1 VPCGAAAAGAP
12 VARSSDDSTA
22 AQQQQ
27 QVLQQVTLQVTGAV
41 DGAAVAAAA
50 AGAGPSGADPT
61 QQPQQLQ
68 FTAVNVSGA
77 PTPDLQQP
85 GLTIQSIQPMII
97 ADAAMLQQILQ
108 QQQQQQIGGGAE
120 GADGKTGVLTS
131 LPGLSLPAVYDEQA
145 LQQLLQQ
152 VVATAPDT
160 DAAIWQQQQP
170 GMAAAGSAAA
180 AGVVSSPTAA
190 GGKDNHLK
198 LLHLVPLAK
207 QLQPALPAIA
217 PVGGDSSPT
226 TAQQQAG
233 NAADPTAVAN
243 AAAAEATAAA
253 DAAVAAA
260 ATAPNAAAA
269 AALAGNMLSAGP
281 SGMQVFVASPA
292 GKPGTGVLVPASLLS
307 PGVFTPGANKEE
319 LKGCCEALMMLR

>member
-1 VPCGAAAAGAP
+1 
-12 VARSSDDSTA
+12 
-22 AQQQQ
+22 
-27 QVLQQVTLQVTGAV
+27 
-41 DGAAVAAAA
+41 
-50 AGAGPSGADPT
+50 
-61 QQPQQLQ
+61 
-68 FTAVNVSGA
+68 
-77 PTPDLQQP
+77 
-85 GLTIQSIQPMII
+85 
-97 ADAAMLQQILQ
+97 
-108 QQQQQQIGGGAE
+108 
-120 GADGKTGVLTS
+120 
-131 LPGLSLPAVYDEQA
+131 
-145 LQQLLQQ
+145 
-152 VVATAPDT
+152 
-160 DAAIWQQQQP
+160 
-170 GMAAAGSAAA
+170 MAAAGSAAA